1 MKTFFKTYNQYN
13 IYCLKILKKTSHN
26 SVYTNY
32 KMAKKTS
39 STASAT
45 TTAPAPA
52 AAPAPVAVAAATK
65 PAKAPKTPK
74 TDAPVAPAP
83 VQVAASTDAHT
94 EGGAIEASSLSTLF
108 SDFGSKL
115 QTLSSGLSTLRSDFR
130 TLERHVAREM
140 RAAQKISKRKRKS
153 GNRAPSGF
161 VKPTLISK
169 ELANFLGKP
178 VGTEWAR
185 TEVTREIN
193 AYIRTH
199 SLQDKEN
206 GRKINPDTKLR
217 ALLQLKKDEELTY
230 FNLQKYMS
238 PHFAK
243 ATPAAA
249 VVASVN

>member
-1 MKTFFKTYNQYN
+1 
-13 IYCLKILKKTSHN
+13 
-26 SVYTNY
+26 V
-32 KMAKKTS
+32 
-39 STASAT
+39 
-45 TTAPAPA
+45 
-52 AAPAPVAVAAATK
+52 
-65 PAKAPKTPK
+65 
-74 TDAPVAPAP
+74 
-83 VQVAASTDAHT
+83 
-94 EGGAIEASSLSTLF
+94 SSLSSLF

-130 TLERHVAREM
+130 VLERHVAREM

-243 ATPAAA
+243 ATPAVA
-249 VVASVN
+249 VAVASS

>member
-1 MKTFFKTYNQYN
+1 M
-13 IYCLKILKKTSHN
+13 
-26 SVYTNY
+26 YTNY

-39 STASAT
+39 STASAPT
-45 TTAPAPA
+45 PTPAPAPVVTPSKE
-52 AAPAPVAVAAATK
+52 AAPAPKA
-65 PAKAPKTPK
+65 AKAPKTPK
-74 TDAPVAPAP
+74 TDAPVASTPVPATT
-83 VQVAASTDAHT
+83 ASTDAHT
-94 EGGAIEASSLSTLF
+94 EGAAIEVSSLSSLF

-130 TLERHVAREM
+130 VLERHVAREM

-206 GRKINPDTKLR
+206 GRKINPDAKLR
-217 ALLQLKKDEELTY
+217 SLLQLKKDEELTY

-243 ATPAAA
+243 ATPAVAA
-249 VVASVN
+249 ASS

>member
-1 MKTFFKTYNQYN
+1 M
-13 IYCLKILKKTSHN
+13 
-26 SVYTNY
+26 YTNN

-39 STASAT
+39 SSASAPT
-45 TTAPAPA
+45 TTAASPAPA
-52 AAPAPVAVAAATK
+52 STTVSAPAPVSK
-65 PAKAPKTPK
+65 PAKASKSAPAK
-74 TDAPVAPAP
+74 TDATPVASTPTPTSAP
-83 VQVAASTDAHT
+83 VVTDASSDAVVA
-94 EGGAIEASSLSTLF
+94 EVSSLSTLF
-108 SDFGSKL
+108 GEFGSKL
-115 QTLSSGLSTLRSDFR
+115 QALSSGISSLRSDFR
-130 TLERHVAREM
+130 TLERHAAREM
-140 RAAQKISKRKRKS
+140 RAAQKACKRKRKS

-169 ELANFLGKP
+169 ELADFLGKP

-217 ALLQLKKDEELTY
+217 SLLQLKKGEELTY

-243 ATPAAA
+243 ATPAVA
-249 VVASVN
+249 VAVASS

>member
-1 MKTFFKTYNQYN
+1 
-13 IYCLKILKKTSHN
+13 
-26 SVYTNY
+26 
-32 KMAKKTS
+32 MAKKTS
-39 STASAT
+39 SAASAST
-45 TTAPAPA
+45 TSTAPATAPV
-52 AAPAPVAVAAATK
+52 PAPATK
-65 PAKAPKTPK
+65 PAKASKTSK
-74 TDAPVAPAP
+74 TDAPVTPAAPAP
-83 VQVAASTDAHT
+83 VASTDAHT
-94 EGGAIEASSLSTLF
+94 EGSAVEVSSLSSLF

-243 ATPAAA
+243 ATPA
-249 VVASVN
+249 VASS

>member
-1 MKTFFKTYNQYN
+1 M
-13 IYCLKILKKTSHN
+13 
-26 SVYTNY
+26 YTNY

-39 STASAT
+39 SSASAPT
-45 TTAPAPA
+45 PTP
-52 AAPAPVAVAAATK
+52 APAPVATPSKEAAPAPK
-65 PAKAPKTPK
+65 AAKAPKTPK
-74 TDAPVAPAP
+74 TDAPVVSTPVPAT
-83 VQVAASTDAHT
+83 VASTDAHT
-94 EGGAIEASSLSTLF
+94 EGAAIEVSSLSSLF

-130 TLERHVAREM
+130 VLERHVAREM

-206 GRKINPDTKLR
+206 GRKINPDAKLR
-217 ALLQLKKDEELTY
+217 SLLQLKKDEELTY

-243 ATPAAA
+243 ATPAVAA
-249 VVASVN
+249 ASS

>member
-1 MKTFFKTYNQYN
+1 M
-13 IYCLKILKKTSHN
+13 
-26 SVYTNY
+26 YTNY

-39 STASAT
+39 STASAPT
-45 TTAPAPA
+45 PVPVATPSKEAAPAPA
-52 AAPAPVAVAAATK
+52 SKA
-65 PAKAPKTPK
+65 AKAPKTPK
-74 TDAPVAPAP
+74 TDAPVTPAPAP
-83 VQVAASTDAHT
+83 VAATSTDAHT
-94 EGGAIEASSLSTLF
+94 EGSAIEVSSLSSLF

-199 SLQDKEN
+199 NLQDKEN
-206 GRKINPDTKLR
+206 GRKINPDSKLR
-217 ALLQLKKDEELTY
+217 SLLQLKKDEELTY

-243 ATPAAA
+243 ATPAVA
-249 VVASVN
+249 VASS

>member
-1 MKTFFKTYNQYN
+1 
-13 IYCLKILKKTSHN
+13 
-26 SVYTNY
+26 
-32 KMAKKTS
+32 MAKKTS

-83 VQVAASTDAHT
+83 VQVASTDAHT
-94 EGGAIEASSLSTLF
+94 EGPVIEASSLSSLF
-108 SDFGSKL
+108 SEFGSKL

-243 ATPAAA
+243 ATPAVA
-249 VVASVN
+249 VASS

>member
-1 MKTFFKTYNQYN
+1 M
-13 IYCLKILKKTSHN
+13 
-26 SVYTNY
+26 YTNI
-32 KMAKKTS
+32 KMAKKTP

-52 AAPAPVAVAAATK
+52 APAPATTTK

-74 TDAPVAPAP
+74 TDASVAHAPAP
-83 VQVAASTDAHT
+83 AQVASTDAHT
-94 EGGAIEASSLSTLF
+94 EGSAIEASSLCSLF
-108 SDFGSKL
+108 SEFGSKL

-199 SLQDKEN
+199 NLQDKEN
-206 GRKINPDTKLR
+206 GRKINPDSKLR
-217 ALLQLKKDEELTY
+217 SLLQLKKDEELTY

-243 ATPAAA
+243 ATPVAA
-249 VVASVN
+249 SS